1 MTIAPGSTKVMR
13 VMADAFSGPDVIERI
28 DALIA
33 AEPASTP
40 LRFAR
45 ACALQDLCRNAEAER
60 AFLEVLAREPTHFGA
75 LINLGALLHVTGK
88 REVARALFTKA
99 AIEHPREPI
108 ACINLGNALAEDGE
122 IDAAIAAYERAFT
135 LVPGYP
141 NAHYALSLLYREL
154 GRRDEA
160 LRHHQLA
167 FAKANVIVS
176 PALASDRPID
186 VLLLV
191 AANGGNV
198 VTAPLLDRRVV
209 RLYRVV
215 VEGYRP
221 EMPIPAHHVVFNAVG
236 DADRAASAL
245 AVAERIV
252 ARSGAPA
259 INPPAHVIPTSR
271 AGVTA
276 RLGQLPDVVAPRTEV
291 FARAAVTPAALTAAG
306 FTFPLLLRSPGYH
319 TGQHFVFVGTVDEL
333 AAARDALP
341 GAELLVIAYLDGRGP
356 DGNFRKYRVLFIDG
370 RLYPLHL
377 AISQR
382 WKVHYFSADMSLR
395 DEHRAEER
403 AFLVDM
409 PGVFGARTMAALERI
424 AVALGL
430 DYGGIDFGLDADG
443 RILVYE
449 ANATMAVFPAPPDE
463 RFAYRRPAV
472 ARVLDAAHT
481 LVRSLAVA
489 GGYREGNG

>member
-1 MTIAPGSTKVMR
+1 MR
-13 VMADAFSGPDVIERI
+13 VMADAFSGPDVIDRI

-33 AEPASTP
+33 VEPESVK

-45 ACALQDLCRNAEAER
+45 ACALQDLCRTVEAER
-60 AFLEVLAREPTHFGA
+60 AFLDVLAREPSHFGA
-75 LINLGALLHVTGK
+75 LINLGALLHVAGK

-122 IDAAIAAYERAFT
+122 IDAAIATYERAFE
-135 LVPGYP
+135 LVPGFP

-154 GRRDEA
+154 GRADEA

-167 FAKANVIVS
+167 FAKASVVVS
-176 PALASDRPID
+176 PALASDLPID

-198 VTAPLLDRRVV
+198 VVAPLLDRRVV
-209 RLYRVV
+209 RLYRLT

-221 EMPIPAHHVVFNAVG
+221 DMLIPPHHVVFNAVG

-245 AVAERIV
+245 AVAEAVV
-252 ARSGAPA
+252 ARSGAPV
-259 INPPAHVIPTSR
+259 INAPARVLPTGR

-276 RLGQLPDVVAPRTEV
+276 QLGALDGVVAPRTV
-291 FARAAVTPAALTAAG
+291 LLARDAITPAGLAAAG

-319 TGQHFVFVGTVDEL
+319 TGEHFVYVATAGEL
-333 AAARDALP
+333 AAARDPLP
-341 GAELLVIAYLDGRGP
+341 GAELLVIAYVDGRGA
-356 DGNFRKYRVLFIDG
+356 DGNYRKYRVLFIDG

-377 AISQR
+377 AISR
-382 WKVHYFSADMSLR
+382 NWKVHYFSADMGVS
-395 DEHRAEER
+395 DAHRAEER
-403 AFLVDM
+403 AFLADM
-409 PGVFGARTMAALERI
+409 PGVLGARTMAALESI
-424 AVALGL
+424 QTALGL

-443 RILVYE
+443 TILVYE

-463 RFAYRRPAV
+463 RFDYRRPAV
-472 ARVLDAAHT
+472 ARVIDAAHA
-481 LVRSLAVA
+481 LVRTRAVA
-489 GGYREGNG
+489 GGYIPS